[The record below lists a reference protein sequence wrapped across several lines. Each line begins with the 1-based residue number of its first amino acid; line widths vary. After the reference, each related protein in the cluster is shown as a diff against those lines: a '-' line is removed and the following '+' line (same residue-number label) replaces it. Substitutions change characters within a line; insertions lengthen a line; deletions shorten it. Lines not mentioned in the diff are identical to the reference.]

1 MASKAIDFFM
11 FLLLFSL
18 KQYIHLRLQFNVISK
33 SMTVIGVPV
42 VGNALLVINLI
53 VENTLKFV
61 GLSIYRLIGG

>member
-1 MASKAIDFFM
+1 
-11 FLLLFSL
+11 
-18 KQYIHLRLQFNVISK
+18 
-33 SMTVIGVPV
+33 MTVIGVPV